1 MCAKSDNS
9 AIFNNYCPTGGLTP
23 VCPLTIILAS
33 CIALLKYK
41 PIYHLHKTLYQN
53 RHKEIDIM
61 TFEQAYTI
69 ISVHA

>member
-9 AIFNNYCPTGGLTP
+9 AILTTTAPTGGLTP
-23 VCPLTIILAS
+23 VCPFNILAS

-41 PIYHLHKTLYQN
+41 SIYHLHKTLYQN